1 MFFGGA
7 VISQE
12 NQKYINKNK
21 IEKEKRCVQLK
32 KLMDDY
38 INHMADHPRI
48 SFSGMMYYGKLTD
61 GIYEAGI
68 ESSEVRLF
76 NKDEIPWQ
84 DIAFT
89 VIEKTIKFY
98 YEDVEK
104 GNIDIHF
111 DTIIKK

>member
-12 NQKYINKNK
+12 NRKYINKNK

-48 SFSGMMYYGKLTD
+48 SFSGMMYYGKLSGEYNKLKKELED
-61 GIYEAGI
+61 NK
-68 ESSEVRLF
+68 SENTRSVNTKSVNTKTE
-76 NKDEIPWQ
+76 NKRELRNKPRINYK
-84 DIAFT
+84 
-89 VIEKTIKFY
+89 E
-98 YEDVEK
+98 
-104 GNIDIHF
+104 
-111 DTIIKK
+111 